1 MESVTI
7 PGATSNNIKKK
18 TQNDEMNTRTR
29 ARRQPPHLP
38 AYMTAFDNNY
48 LQAPVRIIKNK
59 YKYL

>member
-18 TQNDEMNTRTR
+18 TQND
-29 ARRQPPHLP
+29 LP